1 MGLLGCGRLDICT
14 EMGMGMGYVIYV
26 FLLGWAGLGVSV
38 YYGVDAVLGAGTGRF
53 HLRIGLN

>member
-1 MGLLGCGRLDICT
+1 MDGWISCA